1 MKMKTQLRYELDNN
15 RILKNKISQLKKEGR
30 KLLLLYHTHF
40 KGLDAD
46 DDDQIKEEKNASK
59 KEVKAST
66 SFQSEKE
73 ESSNKAEAA
82 SSPPKVSKET
92 QVKRI
97 APAEK
102 VSVIGCPEL
111 QTGVLNKTNN
121 NLPPIKKRKEPEDPQ
136 TPDGP
141 LQKVHC
147 LTPSRPKEKILDD
160 KFYIT
165 PADAAYQVA
174 IFASTAETKRVNEDC
189 SYNWPCLTIQKWKR
203 GSAKTYDCQIPL
215 KYLPACQQALRK
227 IYEINESHFSER
239 IGRRVFP
246 LCLHSAKHTP
256 LPILYGHSLL

>member
-1 MKMKTQLRYELDNN
+1 MKMKTQLRYELDKN

-121 NLPPIKKRKEPEDPQ
+121 NLPPKKRKEPENPQ

-141 LQKVHC
+141 FQKVHC

-215 KYLPACQQALRK
+215 RYLPACQVALRK
-227 IYEINESHFSER
+227 IYEINQSHFN
-239 IGRRVFP
+239 
-246 LCLHSAKHTP
+246 
-256 LPILYGHSLL
+256 

>member
-1 MKMKTQLRYELDNN
+1 MKMKTQLRYKLDKN

-102 VSVIGCPEL
+102 ISVIGRPEL
-111 QTGVLNKTNN
+111 QTGVLDKTNN

-141 LQKVHC
+141 FQKVHC

-215 KYLPACQQALRK
+215 RYLPACQVALRK
-227 IYEINESHFSER
+227 IYEINQSHFN
-239 IGRRVFP
+239 
-246 LCLHSAKHTP
+246 
-256 LPILYGHSLL
+256 

>member
-1 MKMKTQLRYELDNN
+1 MKTQLRYELDKN

-82 SSPPKVSKET
+82 SSPPKVIKET

-121 NLPPIKKRKEPEDPQ
+121 NLPPKKRKEPENPE
-136 TPDGP
+136 TRDGP
-141 LQKVHC
+141 PQKVHC
-147 LTPSRPKEKILDD
+147 LTPSRFKEKILDD

-165 PADAAYQVA
+165 PAEAAYQVA

-215 KYLPACQQALRK
+215 RYLPACQVALRK
-227 IYEINESHFSER
+227 IYEINESHFD
-239 IGRRVFP
+239 
-246 LCLHSAKHTP
+246 
-256 LPILYGHSLL
+256 

>member
-1 MKMKTQLRYELDNN
+1 MKTQLRYELDKN

-121 NLPPIKKRKEPEDPQ
+121 NLPPKKRKEPENPE
-136 TPDGP
+136 TRDGP
-141 LQKVHC
+141 PQKVHC

-215 KYLPACQQALRK
+215 RYLPACQVALRK
-227 IYEINESHFSER
+227 IYEINQSHFN
-239 IGRRVFP
+239 
-246 LCLHSAKHTP
+246 
-256 LPILYGHSLL
+256 

>member
-1 MKMKTQLRYELDNN
+1 MKTRLRYELDKN
-15 RILKNKISQLKKEGR
+15 RILKNKISQLKEEGR

-97 APAEK
+97 APPEK
-102 VSVIGCPEL
+102 VSLIRSHEL

-121 NLPPIKKRKEPEDPQ
+121 NLPKKKRKELENPE
-136 TPDGP
+136 TRDGP
-141 LQKVHC
+141 PQKV
-147 LTPSRPKEKILDD
+147 LSYRIE
-160 KFYIT
+160 FYIDKEHNLFYYSNLS
-165 PADAAYQVA
+165 P
-174 IFASTAETKRVNEDC
+174 
-189 SYNWPCLTIQKWKR
+189 
-203 GSAKTYDCQIPL
+203 
-215 KYLPACQQALRK
+215 
-227 IYEINESHFSER
+227 
-239 IGRRVFP
+239 
-246 LCLHSAKHTP
+246 
-256 LPILYGHSLL
+256 

>member
-1 MKMKTQLRYELDNN
+1 MKTQLRYELDNN

-121 NLPPIKKRKEPEDPQ
+121 NLPPKKRKEPENPQ

-141 LQKVHC
+141 FQKVHC

-215 KYLPACQQALRK
+215 RYLPACQVALRK
-227 IYEINESHFSER
+227 IYEINQSHFN
-239 IGRRVFP
+239 
-246 LCLHSAKHTP
+246 
-256 LPILYGHSLL
+256 

>member
-1 MKMKTQLRYELDNN
+1 MKTQLRYELDNN

-102 VSVIGCPEL
+102 ISVIGRPEL
-111 QTGVLNKTNN
+111 QTGVLDKTNN

-141 LQKVHC
+141 FQKVHC

-215 KYLPACQQALRK
+215 RYLPACQVALRK
-227 IYEINESHFSER
+227 IYEINQSHFN
-239 IGRRVFP
+239 
-246 LCLHSAKHTP
+246 
-256 LPILYGHSLL
+256 

>member
-1 MKMKTQLRYELDNN
+1 MKTQLRYELDKN

-82 SSPPKVSKET
+82 SSPPKVIKET

-121 NLPPIKKRKEPEDPQ
+121 NLPPKKRKEPENPE
-136 TPDGP
+136 TRDGP
-141 LQKVHC
+141 PQKVHC
-147 LTPSRPKEKILDD
+147 LTPSRFKEKIVDD

-215 KYLPACQQALRK
+215 RYLPACQVALRK
-227 IYEINESHFSER
+227 IYEINQSHF
-239 IGRRVFP
+239 
-246 LCLHSAKHTP
+246 
-256 LPILYGHSLL
+256 